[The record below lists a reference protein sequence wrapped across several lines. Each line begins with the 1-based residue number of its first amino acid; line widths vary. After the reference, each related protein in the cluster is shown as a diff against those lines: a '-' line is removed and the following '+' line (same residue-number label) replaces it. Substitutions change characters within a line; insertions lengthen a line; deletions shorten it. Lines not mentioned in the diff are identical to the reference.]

1 MARGARRFIR
11 PPARSM
17 VWLNAGIAL
26 STVTAGTAT
35 LLSVM
40 NAAALA
46 LRPFT
51 VVRNRIMI
59 WVQSDQT
66 GTTEFVQGAFG
77 QIVVKETASSIGATA
92 VPSPLAETDAE
103 WIVFQPFMNLFE
115 FVSGVGVFEHGGQG
129 SSYTI
134 DSKAMRKVGIDED
147 LVTVCENRLTGYD
160 IAIEGRTLIKLH

>member
-1 MARGARRFIR
+1 MVRRQRFVR

-17 VWLNAGIAL
+17 IWLNAGIAL
-26 STVTAGTAT
+26 STVTAGNAV

-46 LRPFT
+46 LRPFM
-51 VVRNRIMI
+51 VVRNRMMI
-59 WVQSDQT
+59 WIQSDQT

-77 QIVVKETASSIGATA
+77 QIVVKQQASAAGVAS

-103 WIVFQPFMNLFE
+103 WIVYQPFMNLFE
-115 FVSGVGVFEHGGQG
+115 FVSGVGVFENGGSG

-134 DSKAMRKVGIDED
+134 DSKAMRKVGINED
-147 LVTVCENRLTGYD
+147 LVTVAENRLTGYD